1 MDVSKVKYSVAI
13 RTLGKAGEYYQRTLD
28 SIASQTLKPEAVVI
42 YIAEGYDLPKETVGI
57 EYYAYVPKGMVV
69 QRALQYEEIDSEW
82 ILFLD
87 DDVFLPPDAVET
99 LFRELEENCGDVII
113 PATFA
118 NHKASW
124 KQKIARTLTGR
135 EVPRLFD
142 DGWSYKVL
150 RTAGFSYNNNPH
162 KAVYKAQTAAGPCFL
177 CRKKDF
183 LNTHFEEELWLDDAP
198 YAYPEDQVMFNKMY
212 LNGLKLLT
220 SFDSGVVHLDAGSTM
235 AGSEER
241 MNKQIYSE
249 YRNKTIFWRKFIY
262 PNRPFKL
269 LSMLAFGYMLSVQLV
284 KYLALRLMGDEDRWQ
299 VFRKGL
305 MEGKNYKN
313 QWTSRG

>member
-1 MDVSKVKYSVAI
+1 MDVSRVKYSVAI

-28 SIASQTLKPEAVVI
+28 SIALQTLKPDAVVV
-42 YIAEGYDLPKETVGI
+42 YIAEGYELPKETAGI
-57 EYYAYVPKGMVV
+57 ERYVYVSKGMVA
-69 QRALQYEEIDSEW
+69 QRALQYEEIDTEW

-87 DDVFLPPDAVET
+87 DDVFLPPNAVET

-162 KAVYKAQTAAGPCFL
+162 KPVYKAQTGAGPCFL

-183 LNTHFEEELWLDDAP
+183 LNIHYEEELWLDETP
-198 YAYPEDQVMFNKMY
+198 YAIPDDQVMFYKMY

-220 SFDSGVVHLDAGSTM
+220 SFDSGIIHLDAGSTT
-235 AGSEER
+235 AGSEDR
-241 MNKQIYSE
+241 MSKHIYSE

-262 PNRPFKL
+262 PNRLVKL
-269 LSMLAFGYMLSVQLV
+269 LSLLAFGFVLGVQNFKGIVQLLLGKGSMYNSFKKGV
-284 KYLALRLMGDEDRWQ
+284 FAGQTYKLTDER
-299 VFRKGL
+299 F
-305 MEGKNYKN
+305 
-313 QWTSRG
+313 

>member
-1 MDVSKVKYSVAI
+1 MWADIKYSVAI

-28 SIASQTLKPEAVVI
+28 SIASQTLKPEAVVV
-42 YIAEGYDLPKETVGI
+42 YIAEGYSLPEETSRI
-57 EYYAYVPKGMVV
+57 EHHIYVPKGMVA

-142 DGWSYKVL
+142 DKWSYKVL
-150 RTAGFSYNNNPH
+150 RTAGFSYNNNPR
-162 KAVYKAQTAAGPCFL
+162 KTVYKTQTGSGPCFL
-177 CRKKDF
+177 CRKMDF
-183 LNTHFEEELWLDDAP
+183 LNAHFEDELWLDDAP
-198 YAYPEDQVMFNKMY
+198 YAYPEDQVMFYKMH

-235 AGSEER
+235 AGGEER
-241 MNKQIYSE
+241 MNKHIYSE